1 MKKMGLIVNP
11 IAGIGGR
18 VGLKGSDGSEIQKMA
33 LKLGATFTS
42 PSRTIDCLKTLYRLI
57 PSLEI
62 ITCPGLMG
70 ETECLSAGFKPI
82 VIGILK
88 NETTAE
94 DTKTAAIEMLNQ
106 KVELILF
113 AGGDGT
119 ARDIYSS
126 IGTKIPVIGI
136 PAGVK
141 IHSSVFAVNL
151 HAAGE
156 LAYKYFNGEAQLHDA
171 EVLDID
177 EEAFRENRLS
187 AKLYGFLKI
196 PYIEGLLQ
204 ASKEVIP
211 NQEELNLEAI
221 AREFI
226 EDMNPETIYIL
237 GPGSTLTYLTKML
250 GYEKTLLGV
259 DILQNS
265 KLIATDLN
273 EAQILKTIQNTPAK
287 IVVTIIGGQGFIFGR
302 GNQQISSNVIKK
314 VGIDN
319 IIIIA
324 TRAKLASL
332 EGRPLLV
339 DTGDSETDRQLSG
352 YVKVVTDYG
361 RRVAIKVN

>member
-1 MKKMGLIVNP
+1 MMKVGLIVNP
-11 IAGIGGR
+11 IAGVGGR

-33 LKLGATFTS
+33 FTLGATLTS
-42 PSRTIDCLKTLYRLI
+42 PSRTIDCLKTLYKLI
-57 PSLEI
+57 PGLEI

-70 ETECLSAGFKPI
+70 ETECLSVGFKPI

-94 DTKTAAIEMLNQ
+94 DTKIAAIEMLNQ
-106 KVELILF
+106 KVALILF

-119 ARDIYSS
+119 ARDLYSS
-126 IGTKIPVIGI
+126 IGTRLPVIGI

-141 IHSSVFAVNL
+141 IHSSVFAVNPQV
-151 HAAGE
+151 AGE
-156 LAYKYFNGEAQLHDA
+156 LVYKYLNGEAKLHDA

-177 EEAFRENRLS
+177 EDAYRENRLS
-187 AKLYGFLKI
+187 AKLYGFLKT
-196 PYIEGLLQ
+196 PYVEGFLQ
-204 ASKEVIP
+204 ASKEVITD
-211 NQEELNLEAI
+211 QEELNLDAI

-226 EDMNPETIYIL
+226 EDMDPTTMYIL
-237 GPGSTLTYLTKML
+237 GPGSTLSYITKML

-259 DILQNS
+259 DIIQNG

-273 EAQILKTIQNTPAK
+273 EAQILETIQNNPAK
-287 IVVTIIGGQGFIFGR
+287 IVVTVIGGQGFIFGR
-302 GNQQISSNVIKK
+302 GNQQISPKVIKK

-339 DTGDSETDRQLSG
+339 DSGDSITDRQLSG